1 MTGVQTCALPIF
13 IVCILALCPAGAA
26 SGSVQALDLGDNVW
40 VDGAP
45 LACAIHEDRED
56 PFPYTV
62 NASSEGVWV
71 AYNHTPGDR
80 KAFIC
85 RDSVTGEDYTINA
98 TCAAIGEHCYV
109 FVEEGLPF
117 ARMGVADLMDAFDH
131 VIHPVVTTT
140 FGSGI
145 GIDRDPRVYIVLLDI
160 RDDSRYNS
168 TSASITGYFDGSTK
182 NNIDLVFL
190 DIDRRGA
197 EMRSTLA
204 HEYQHLIHHSLDA
217 HERKWIDEGCSGYAE
232 LLCFD
237 NQNQAK
243 VRAYNRLPETPLVV
257 TDNQWDSS
265 DDEMTRAH
273 YGASFLWILYL
284 AENYGDRSGHPDHGS
299 FLKDLVA
306 NELPGMQGVTTTL
319 AQHGFEESFE
329 DVFKRWTIAN
339 YLDMDGADPPFGYA
353 SINITRHPQRAG
365 WVDLPAQNELSY
377 SFPRKELPPWS
388 AAYYEVEARDP
399 DLVSYSNDRGF
410 WMEKVVNRAGEAV
423 IVVSPLEG
431 RGAFV
436 LTVSEVTGNRSAG
449 TAASGLSPLTPPAT
463 LVAG

>member
-1 MTGVQTCALPIF
+1 MSSVWRYAVVTT
-13 IVCILALCPAGAA
+13 CILALCSAGTA
-26 SGSVQALDLGDNVW
+26 SESDQGLDLSDIAWGS
-40 VDGAP
+40 GAP
-45 LACAIHEDRED
+45 LTRSIHEDQKD

-62 NASSEGVWV
+62 NPSVGEVWV
-71 AYNHTPGDR
+71 AYNHTPGDWR
-80 KAFIC
+80 MFIC
-85 RDSVTGEDYTINA
+85 RDSVTQEDYALNA

-117 ARMGVADLMDAFDH
+117 ARREVADLVDAFDH
-131 VIHPVVTTT
+131 VIHPVVTAT
-140 FGSGI
+140 FGNEI
-145 GIDRDPRVYIVLLDI
+145 GVDRDPRVYIVLLDI
-160 RDDSRYNS
+160 HDDARYTS
-168 TSASITGYFDGSTK
+168 TSASVAGYFDSSTA
-182 NNIDLVFL
+182 NNVDLVFL
-190 DIDRRGA
+190 DIDWRGA

-204 HEYQHLIHHSLDA
+204 HEYQHLIHHSHDA

-232 LLCFD
+232 LLCFG

-243 VRAYNRLPETPLVV
+243 VRAFTRLPETPLVV

-265 DDEMTRAH
+265 DGERTQAH

-329 DVFKRWTIAN
+329 GAFKRWVVAN
-339 YLDMDGADPPFGYA
+339 YLDADGLDPPFGYA
-353 SINITRHPQRAG
+353 SINITRHPQRSG
-365 WVDLPAQNELSY
+365 WVDLSAQNGLSY

-388 AAYYEVEARDP
+388 AAYYEVETRDP
-399 DLVSYSNDRGF
+399 GMVSYSNDRGF

-423 IVVSPLEG
+423 IVVSPLED
-431 RGAFV
+431 RGAFA
-436 LTVSEVTGNRSAG
+436 LTVSEVAGNRSAG
-449 TAASGLSPLTPPAT
+449 TVVSEMSSLTPSGARG
-463 LVAG
+463 AG